1 MISPE
6 KIPTFTGD
14 LVRLHQQI
22 ISLRQAAKAIS
33 EHGGAVHTRFQ
44 HLDAFY
50 KAPEAEQLFATTQ
63 PVRDTSSD
71 IGDKLDSTAGALETY
86 MAHVADIVNQLETLR
101 EQARVFVASV
111 KGHDGGIETWRKD
124 PDKVAEHQ
132 AIWDGVN
139 TAVAAFEQAEV
150 SCADK
155 ITALVDGTQWHIDNG
170 KPDQKN
176 AYGFSADQLD
186 HAQKLPWGSPEH
198 EEMLPFGID
207 YHLKQV
213 GIGIW
218 DSAKGSVTGLV
229 DLLSPGREGSATRE
243 GLVRVIV
250 GAEGYLLDP
259 NDDRNSHL
267 GPAADR
273 FMEDS
278 KPYAREFAQ
287 SLVGWDDWST
297 NPGKAFGTVIFNGL
311 TLGAGPLG
319 AASRAGSAAGE
330 AGAVARVAGTVAR
343 IGETLDPIGAAAKTV
358 GIAART
364 LPKVSDLVS
373 GVRAAT
379 EAATTADK
387 AHSFLR
393 LSDGSHLQ
401 IADGEFIPGKH
412 GVPDTNPTRH
422 EPAATDRS
430 PSVAAPDRPH
440 ELVGASVHSPD
451 ASAHSGE
458 NLTPQADH
466 HTPHRPTGGDRGE
479 ATGRAHH
486 IGAYGGQSDGESGAA
501 HHPGGQHA
509 GPADHHGHGPMDGP
523 DPARAAGGGV
533 GPDGG
538 ASTVSEHHESPA
550 GGEPQP
556 LERGSEAERRVH
568 DAIKKIPGAKRPKPN
583 VMERVLDRLA
593 SEADGQRVADIIGS
607 GQFNQGDEYGQ
618 VVSALGAKREQMFQP
633 AADQL
638 IFADDLVRSGVPAHT
653 IDFEQKFP
661 VGADMDIRIKDESG
675 DIYAYQLKHLND
687 PQDPVSEI
695 TRGKYLLQLAH
706 AEADHSVLLVDGGR
720 GTIAEWMANGSYDE
734 LMAIHG
740 GARGRK
746 GTGITFVIRLE
757 DGNLVIPPGSK
768 TDPKDML

>member
-6 KIPTFTGD
+6 KIPAFTGD

-63 PVRDTSSD
+63 PVRGTSSD

-86 MAHVADIVNQLETLR
+86 MVHVADIVKQLETLR

-111 KGHDGGIETWRKD
+111 KGHDSGIETWRKD

-259 NDDRNSHL
+259 NGDRNNHL

-358 GIAART
+358 SIAART

-393 LSDGSHLQ
+393 LSDGSHLR

-412 GVPDTNPTRH
+412 GVPDTNPARH
-422 EPAATDRS
+422 EPAATDRA
-430 PSVAAPDRPH
+430 PSIETPHHREPVSAGRHNPAANAHRGEHLPPRASSTGGAPH
-440 ELVGASVHSPD
+440 SSVTDHGDGAHVSGHDHDSGGHDAAGTHEPHHSP
-451 ASAHSGE
+451 AEGSGHSSSE
-458 NLTPQADH
+458 PH
-466 HTPHRPTGGDRGE
+466 HGPPMTGGETGTGVTDPGRGPWPV
-479 ATGRAHH
+479 A
-486 IGAYGGQSDGESGAA
+486 DGVKGPAAGKSLMTPNARHTVSGAA
-501 HHPGGQHA
+501 HSGRNVYETNSVVLRGYEKQVNHDIADIAA
-509 GPADHHGHGPMDGP
+509 GKGKW
-523 DPARAAGGGV
+523 DPAIDRYEIDGRTYGV
-533 GPDGG
+533 EPTGRVYPDSGKG
-538 ASTVSEHHESPA
+538 
-550 GGEPQP
+550 
-556 LERGSEAERRVH
+556 
-568 DAIKKIPGAKRPKPN
+568 IAK
-583 VMERVLDRLA
+583 LDR
-593 SEADGQRVADIIGS
+593 
-607 GQFNQGDEYGQ
+607 NEYA
-618 VVSALGAKREQMFQP
+618 ALQQISKAK
-633 AADQL
+633 
-638 IFADDLVRSGVPAHT
+638 
-653 IDFEQKFP
+653 
-661 VGADMDIRIKDESG
+661 G
-675 DIYAYQLKHLND
+675 DISAAPQLTHAPRFVNN
-687 PQDPVSEI
+687 PQAVQKALDI
-695 TRGKYLLQLAH
+695 YN
-706 AEADHSVLLVDGGR
+706 
-720 GTIAEWMANGSYDE
+720 GTY
-734 LMAIHG
+734 
-740 GARGRK
+740 
-746 GTGITFVIRLE
+746 T
-757 DGNLVIPPGSK
+757 P
-768 TDPKDML
+768 